1 MIYLVSMLV
10 VTALLSGAVAVI
22 GVTLRDNAEAIVA
35 ALAGRSIRAEGLA
48 LPAPRVRVT
57 IRTPSRRPLALQPL
71 RAAA

>member
-10 VTALLSGAVAVI
+10 VLALLSGAVAVI
-22 GVTLRDNAEAIVA
+22 GVTLRDHADAIVA
-35 ALAGRSIRAEGLA
+35 ALAGCSIRAEAIA

-57 IRTPSRRPLALQPL
+57 VRTPARRSLALQPL